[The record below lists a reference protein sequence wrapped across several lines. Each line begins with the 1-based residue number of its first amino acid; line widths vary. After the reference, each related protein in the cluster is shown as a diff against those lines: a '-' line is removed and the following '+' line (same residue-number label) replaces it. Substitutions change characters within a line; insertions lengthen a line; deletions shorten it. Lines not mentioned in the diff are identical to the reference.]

1 MKNVFVIAALS
12 LVVGCAS
19 VKPVTGPKEVS
30 LPAPKIKDVRPI
42 SAIVVSQCGEAI
54 ALYIQLDANNLFRAD
69 PKQSEL
75 FTNKDDEM
83 IHTFGAPMPWDEA
96 YDLASKA
103 VLSSHVVIPCDGGYG
118 T

>member
-1 MKNVFVIAALS
+1 MKNVFAIALLATM
-12 LVVGCAS
+12 VGCAS
-19 VKPVTGPKEVS
+19 VKSVT
-30 LPAPKIKDVRPI
+30 APKIKDVRPI
-42 SAIVVSQCGEAI
+42 SAIVVSQCGEAL

-75 FTNKDDEM
+75 FTNKADEM
-83 IHTFGAPMPWDEA
+83 VHSFGAPMPWDEA

-103 VLSSHVVIPCDGGYG
+103 VLSSHVVIPCDGYG